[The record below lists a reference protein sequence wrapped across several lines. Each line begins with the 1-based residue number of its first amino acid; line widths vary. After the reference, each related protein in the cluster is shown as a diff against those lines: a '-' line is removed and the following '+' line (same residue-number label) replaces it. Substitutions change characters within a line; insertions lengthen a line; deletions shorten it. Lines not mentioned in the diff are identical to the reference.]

1 MAKIILEGDEFDN
14 YIKVKNFINDGRPF
28 ILADG
33 YRLKFIK
40 VYGEAEAI
48 ELLYEE
54 NRNLRRLLD
63 RK

>member
-1 MAKIILEGDEFDN
+1 
-14 YIKVKNFINDGRPF
+14 
-28 ILADG
+28 
-33 YRLKFIK
+33 LKFIK